1 MVNLLRYREMR
12 NIYRILACV
21 VFGILMMPS
30 ITANAGNDDRRGT
43 SGAGELLINPWV
55 RSSGWSSV
63 NTACG
68 SGVDALFSNVAGLAH
83 TTGTEAVFGY
93 TAWLQNSGI
102 SNIAAGLSQ
111 SLGDYGVLGLTV
123 NSMNFGTIERTTVS
137 SPEIG
142 NNGTYKISMMN
153 IAVSY
158 AKAFS
163 TSIFAGATMKL
174 VTEGID
180 NVTGTGFAID
190 AGVQYVTGENYEL
203 KFGIALK
210 NWGPSMSFS
219 GDGLS
224 ISALPEGFSHSQTM
238 EQRSS
243 TFELPSSLN
252 IGMSYDFLFSEN
264 KHRIT
269 LAGNFSSMAFGK
281 DLYTVGLEYGFM
293 KYFML
298 RAGYSYEAEL
308 WESVYDENGSTT
320 LMSGFSCGASVIAPL
335 SKAKNG
341 KKNGTDL
348 SFDYSFRATKIMG
361 GIHSVGLSI
370 SL

>member
-1 MVNLLRYREMR
+1 MK
-12 NIYRILACV
+12 NIHRILTCV
-21 VFGILMMPS
+21 VFGILLMPNM
-30 ITANAGNDDRRGT
+30 TANAGNDDRRGT

-55 RSSGWSSV
+55 RSSGWGGV

-68 SGVDALFSNVAGLAH
+68 SGIDALFSNVAGLAH
-83 TTGTEAVFGY
+83 TTGTEATFGY
-93 TAWLQNSGI
+93 TAWLQNSDI
-102 SNIAAGLSQ
+102 SNIAVGLAQ

-123 NSMNFGTIERTTVS
+123 NSMNFGTIERTKEG
-137 SPEIG
+137 SPELG

-163 TSIFAGATMKL
+163 NTIYAGATLK
-174 VTEGID
+174 VVNEGID

-190 AGVQYVTGENYEL
+190 AGVKYVTGENYEL

-224 ISALPEGFSHSQTM
+224 TNALFQGSNHYQTL

-243 TFELPSSLN
+243 SFELPSSLN
-252 IGMSYDFLFSEN
+252 RGMSYDFLFAEN

-269 LAGNFSSMAFGK
+269 LAGNFSSMAFGR
-281 DLYTVGLEYGFM
+281 DLYTLGVEYGFV
-293 KYFML
+293 KYLML
-298 RAGYSYEAEL
+298 RAAYSYEDGL
-308 WESVYDENGSTT
+308 TKSIYDEDGSTN

-335 SKAKNG
+335 SKPKNG
-341 KKNGTDL
+341 KKGMDI
-348 SFDYSFRATKIMG
+348 SIDYSFRATKVMG
-361 GIHSVGLSI
+361 GIHSVGV
-370 SL
+370 SLAL

>member
-1 MVNLLRYREMR
+1 MNMK
-12 NIYRILACV
+12 NIYRIFVCV
-21 VFGILMMPS
+21 VFGILLMPS
-30 ITANAGNDDRRGT
+30 TAANAGNDDRRGT
-43 SGAGELLINPWV
+43 SGAGEILINPWV
-55 RSSGWSSV
+55 RSSGWGGV

-68 SGVDALFSNVAGLAH
+68 SGVDALFSNVAGLSH
-83 TTGTEAVFGY
+83 TAGTEVNFGY

-102 SNIAAGLSQ
+102 SNLAFGLAQ

-123 NSMNFGTIERTTVS
+123 NSMNFGTIERATVG

-142 NNGTYKISMMN
+142 NNGTFKISMMN

-163 TSIFAGATMKL
+163 NTISAGATVKIIN
-174 VTEGID
+174 EGID
-180 NVTGTGFAID
+180 NVTATGFAID
-190 AGVQYVTGENYEL
+190 AGVKYVTGENYEL

-224 ISALPEGFSHSQTM
+224 TTGTVGGSSFSQTL

-252 IGMSYDFLFSEN
+252 IGMSYDFLFAEN
-264 KHRIT
+264 AHRIT
-269 LAGNFSSMAFGK
+269 LAGNFASMAFGR
-281 DLYTVGLEYGFM
+281 DVYTLGVEYGFM
-293 KYFML
+293 KYLML
-298 RAGYSYEAEL
+298 RAAYGYQEGVTKDL
-308 WESVYDENGSTT
+308 NDEDGSMA
-320 LMSGFSCGASVIAPL
+320 LLSGFSCGASVIAPL

-341 KKNGTDL
+341 KRGINL
-348 SFDYSFRATKIMG
+348 SLDYSFRATKVMG
-361 GIHSVGLSI
+361 GIHSVGLS
-370 SL
+370 LAL

>member
-1 MVNLLRYREMR
+1 MK
-12 NIYRILACV
+12 NIHRILTCV
-21 VFGILMMPS
+21 LFGILLMPS
-30 ITANAGNDDRRGT
+30 MNANAGNDDRRGT

-55 RSSGWSSV
+55 KSSGWGGV

-83 TTGTEAVFGY
+83 TTGTEANLGY

-102 SNIAAGLSQ
+102 SNIAIGLAQ
-111 SLGDYGVLGLTV
+111 SLGDYGVLGLSV
-123 NSMNFGTIERTTVS
+123 NSMNFGTIERTTVG
-137 SPEIG
+137 SPEMG
-142 NNGTYKISMMN
+142 NNGTYKINMMN
-153 IAVSY
+153 IALSY

-163 TSIFAGATMKL
+163 NTIYAGATLKI
-174 VTEGID
+174 VNEGID

-190 AGVQYVTGENYEL
+190 AGVKYVTGENYEL

-224 ISALPEGFSHSQTM
+224 VNALFENSNHYQTL

-243 TFELPSSLN
+243 SFELPSSLN
-252 IGMSYDFLFSEN
+252 IGISYDLLFAEN
-264 KHRIT
+264 THRVT
-269 LAGNFSSMAFGK
+269 LAGNFASMAFGR
-281 DLYTVGLEYGFM
+281 DLYTAGVEYGFM

-298 RAGYSYEAEL
+298 RASYTYEEGL
-308 WESVYDENGSTT
+308 TKSIYDEDGSTSI
-320 LMSGFSCGASVIAPL
+320 MGGFACGASVVAPL

-341 KKNGTDL
+341 KNGMNL
-348 SFDYSFRATKIMG
+348 SLDYSFRATKVMG
-361 GIHSVGLSI
+361 GIHSVGLS
-370 SL
+370 LAL

>member
-1 MVNLLRYREMR
+1 MK
-12 NIYRILACV
+12 NIHRILTCV
-21 VFGILMMPS
+21 VLGILLMPNM
-30 ITANAGNDDRRGT
+30 TANAGNDDRRGT

-55 RSSGWSSV
+55 RSSGWGGV

-68 SGVDALFSNVAGLAH
+68 SGIDALFSNVAGLAH
-83 TTGTEAVFGY
+83 TTGTEATFGY
-93 TAWLQNSGI
+93 TAWLQNSDI
-102 SNIAAGLSQ
+102 SNIAVGLAQ

-123 NSMNFGTIERTTVS
+123 NSMNFGTIERTKEG
-137 SPEIG
+137 SPELG

-163 TSIFAGATMKL
+163 NTIYAGATLK
-174 VTEGID
+174 VVNEGID

-190 AGVQYVTGENYEL
+190 AGVKYVTGENYEL

-224 ISALPEGFSHSQTM
+224 TNALFQGSNHYQTL

-243 TFELPSSLN
+243 SFELPSSLN
-252 IGMSYDFLFSEN
+252 IGMSYDFLFAEN

-269 LAGNFSSMAFGK
+269 LAGNFSSMAFGR
-281 DLYTVGLEYGFM
+281 DLYTLGVEYGFV
-293 KYFML
+293 KYLML
-298 RAGYSYEAEL
+298 RAAYSYEDGL
-308 WESVYDENGSTT
+308 TKSIYDEDGSTN

-335 SKAKNG
+335 SKPKNG
-341 KKNGTDL
+341 KKGMDI
-348 SFDYSFRATKIMG
+348 SIDYSFRATKVMG
-361 GIHSVGLSI
+361 GIHSVGV
-370 SL
+370 SLAL

>member
-1 MVNLLRYREMR
+1 MK
-12 NIYRILACV
+12 NIHRILTCV
-21 VFGILMMPS
+21 VFGILLMPNM
-30 ITANAGNDDRRGT
+30 TANAGNDDRRGT
-43 SGAGELLINPWV
+43 SGAGELLINHWV
-55 RSSGWSSV
+55 RSSGWGGV

-68 SGVDALFSNVAGLAH
+68 SGIDALFSNVAGLAH
-83 TTGTEAVFGY
+83 TTGTEATFGY
-93 TAWLQNSGI
+93 TAWLQNSDI
-102 SNIAAGLSQ
+102 SNIAVGLAQ

-123 NSMNFGTIERTTVS
+123 NSMNFGTIERTKEG
-137 SPEIG
+137 SPELG

-163 TSIFAGATMKL
+163 NTIYAGATLK
-174 VTEGID
+174 VVNEGID

-190 AGVQYVTGENYEL
+190 AGVKYVTGENYEL

-224 ISALPEGFSHSQTM
+224 TNALFQGSNHYQTL

-243 TFELPSSLN
+243 SFELPSSLN
-252 IGMSYDFLFSEN
+252 IGMSYDFLFAEN

-269 LAGNFSSMAFGK
+269 LAGNFSSMAFGR
-281 DLYTVGLEYGFM
+281 DLYTLGVEYGFV
-293 KYFML
+293 KYLML
-298 RAGYSYEAEL
+298 RAAYSYEDGL
-308 WESVYDENGSTT
+308 TKSIYDEDGSTN

-335 SKAKNG
+335 SKPKNG
-341 KKNGTDL
+341 KKGMDI
-348 SFDYSFRATKIMG
+348 SIDYSFRATKVMG
-361 GIHSVGLSI
+361 GIHSVGV
-370 SL
+370 SLAL

>member
-1 MVNLLRYREMR
+1 MK
-12 NIYRILACV
+12 NIHRILTCV
-21 VFGILMMPS
+21 VFGILLMPNM
-30 ITANAGNDDRRGT
+30 TAKAGNDDRRGT

-55 RSSGWSSV
+55 RSSGWGGV

-68 SGVDALFSNVAGLAH
+68 SGIDALFSNVAGLAH
-83 TTGTEAVFGY
+83 TTGTEATFGY
-93 TAWLQNSGI
+93 TAWLQNSDI
-102 SNIAAGLSQ
+102 SNIAVGLAQ

-123 NSMNFGTIERTTVS
+123 NSMNFGTIERTKEG
-137 SPEIG
+137 SPELG

-163 TSIFAGATMKL
+163 NTIYAGATLK
-174 VTEGID
+174 VVNEGID

-190 AGVQYVTGENYEL
+190 AGVKYVTGENYEL

-224 ISALPEGFSHSQTM
+224 TNALFQGSNHYQTL

-243 TFELPSSLN
+243 SFELPSSLN
-252 IGMSYDFLFSEN
+252 IGMSYDFLFAEN

-269 LAGNFSSMAFGK
+269 LAGNFSSMAFGR
-281 DLYTVGLEYGFM
+281 DLYTLGVEYGFV
-293 KYFML
+293 KYLML
-298 RAGYSYEAEL
+298 RAAYSYEDGL
-308 WESVYDENGSTT
+308 TKSIYDEDGSTN

-335 SKAKNG
+335 SKPKNG
-341 KKNGTDL
+341 KKGMDI
-348 SFDYSFRATKIMG
+348 SIDYSFRATKVMG
-361 GIHSVGLSI
+361 GIHSVGV
-370 SL
+370 SLAL

>member
-1 MVNLLRYREMR
+1 MK
-12 NIYRILACV
+12 NIHRILTCV
-21 VFGILMMPS
+21 VFGILLMPNM
-30 ITANAGNDDRRGT
+30 TANAGNDDRRGT

-55 RSSGWSSV
+55 RSSGWGGV

-68 SGVDALFSNVAGLAH
+68 SGLDALFSNVAGLAH
-83 TTGTEAVFGY
+83 TTGTEATFGY
-93 TAWLQNSGI
+93 TAWLQNSDI
-102 SNIAAGLSQ
+102 SNIAVGLAQ

-123 NSMNFGTIERTTVS
+123 NSMNFGTIERTKEG
-137 SPEIG
+137 SPELG

-153 IAVSY
+153 IGVSY

-163 TSIFAGATMKL
+163 NTIYAGATLK
-174 VTEGID
+174 VVNEGID

-190 AGVQYVTGENYEL
+190 AGVKYVTGENYEL

-224 ISALPEGFSHSQTM
+224 TNALFQGSNHYQTL

-243 TFELPSSLN
+243 SFELPSSLN
-252 IGMSYDFLFSEN
+252 IGMSYDFLFAEN

-269 LAGNFSSMAFGK
+269 LAGNFSSMAFGR
-281 DLYTVGLEYGFM
+281 DLYTLGVEYGFV
-293 KYFML
+293 KYLML
-298 RAGYSYEAEL
+298 RAAYSYEDGL
-308 WESVYDENGSTT
+308 TKSIYDEDGSTN

-335 SKAKNG
+335 SKPKNG
-341 KKNGTDL
+341 KKGMDI
-348 SFDYSFRATKIMG
+348 SIDYSFRATKVMG
-361 GIHSVGLSI
+361 GIHSVGV
-370 SL
+370 SLAL

>member
-1 MVNLLRYREMR
+1 MK
-12 NIYRILACV
+12 NIHRILTCV
-21 VFGILMMPS
+21 VFGILLMPNM
-30 ITANAGNDDRRGT
+30 TANAGNDDRRGT

-55 RSSGWSSV
+55 RSSGWGGV

-68 SGVDALFSNVAGLAH
+68 SGIDALFSNVAGLAH
-83 TTGTEAVFGY
+83 TTGTEATFGY
-93 TAWLQNSGI
+93 TAWLQNSDI
-102 SNIAAGLSQ
+102 SNIAVGLAQ

-123 NSMNFGTIERTTVS
+123 NSMNFGTIERTKEG
-137 SPEIG
+137 SPELG

-163 TSIFAGATMKL
+163 NTIYAGATLK
-174 VTEGID
+174 VVNEGID

-190 AGVQYVTGENYEL
+190 AGVKYVTGENYEL

-224 ISALPEGFSHSQTM
+224 TNALFQGSNHYQTL

-243 TFELPSSLN
+243 SFELPSSLN
-252 IGMSYDFLFSEN
+252 IGMSYDFLFAEN

-269 LAGNFSSMAFGK
+269 LAGNFSSMAFGR
-281 DLYTVGLEYGFM
+281 DLYTLGVEYGFV
-293 KYFML
+293 KYLML
-298 RAGYSYEAEL
+298 RAAYSYEDGL
-308 WESVYDENGSTT
+308 TKSIYDEDGSTN
-320 LMSGFSCGASVIAPL
+320 LMSGFSCGASVIDPL
-335 SKAKNG
+335 SKPKNG
-341 KKNGTDL
+341 KKGMDI
-348 SFDYSFRATKIMG
+348 SIDYSFRATKVMG
-361 GIHSVGLSI
+361 GIHSVGV
-370 SL
+370 SLAL

>member
-1 MVNLLRYREMR
+1 MK
-12 NIYRILACV
+12 NIHRILTCV
-21 VFGILMMPS
+21 VFGILLMPNM
-30 ITANAGNDDRRGT
+30 TVNAGNDDRRGT

-55 RSSGWSSV
+55 RSSGWGGV

-68 SGVDALFSNVAGLAH
+68 SGIDALFSNVAGLAH
-83 TTGTEAVFGY
+83 TTGTEATFGY
-93 TAWLQNSGI
+93 TAWLQNSDI
-102 SNIAAGLSQ
+102 SNIAVGLAQ

-123 NSMNFGTIERTTVS
+123 NSMNFGTIERTKEG

-163 TSIFAGATMKL
+163 NTIYAGATLKI
-174 VTEGID
+174 VNEGID

-190 AGVQYVTGENYEL
+190 AGVKYITGENYEL

-224 ISALPEGFSHSQTM
+224 TNALFQGSNHYQTL

-243 TFELPSSLN
+243 SFELPSSLN
-252 IGMSYDFLFSEN
+252 IGMSYDFLFAEN
-264 KHRIT
+264 KHRVT
-269 LAGNFSSMAFGK
+269 LAGNFSSMAFGR
-281 DLYTVGLEYGFM
+281 DLYTLGLEYGFM
-293 KYFML
+293 KYMML
-298 RAGYSYEAEL
+298 RAAYSYEDGL
-308 WESVYDENGSTT
+308 TKSVYDEEGATSI
-320 LMSGFSCGASVIAPL
+320 MSGFSCGASVIAPL
-335 SKAKNG
+335 SKPKNG
-341 KKNGTDL
+341 KKGMDI
-348 SFDYSFRATKIMG
+348 SIDYSFRATKVMG
-361 GIHSVGLSI
+361 GIHSVGV
-370 SL
+370 SLAL